1 MRNETT
7 YLTRLESFQNYFKHY
22 PKSKLRD
29 LCEYFNEMPYGTIS
43 ATLSFMYQ
51 SGHLTKNDKA
61 EYSLPAVVSTARQI
75 AVDIAKMQKQKN
87 GAKLIRSNKSDLFTT
102 QHYPNPEHNLS
113 IQKQIEAAIELLKS
127 HGYKILKSKNE
138 WSEV

>member
-22 PKSKLRD
+22 PKSKLKD

-75 AVDIAKMQKQKN
+75 AGDIAKMQKRKN
-87 GAKLIRSNKSDLFTT
+87 EAKLTRSNSSDLFTA
-102 QHYPNPEHNLS
+102 QHHPNPERHLS
-113 IQKQIEAAIELLKS
+113 IQKQIEEAVQLLKS
-127 HGYKILKSKNE
+127 QGYKVLAKKTEYTEI
-138 WSEV
+138 